1 MNILSFFRRSLL
13 HLIIC
18 AAGPLDGTSG
28 GGATADNEEEDR
40 KMTAAELRQHLQ
52 DTETNRNAASDG
64 DELAAN
70 DQDEQATE
78 TNSNSFDGFV
88 NWLPDSNNNGN
99 TDETTMQMDQGGNN
113 IFSFSQ
119 SSDMTDDHA
128 DEGFQP
134 FSLSENFHSLGSD
147 IPIDECVK
155 RWLNFNGLSALVLAR
170 REMEDRIMHH
180 LNQAAA
186 TAERANEMIMAS
198 WRDGLDQINP
208 EAAIQ
213 HGINNAD
220 LSNSRLSE
228 YSLLQAVADATHLTI
243 MLFDEKSGI
252 RMKVFTPGPESTPL
266 SNSAAV
272 GVMHLSCDITA
283 RRDDGSMVDANDEMS
298 LFSEE
303 ASMASMEAEIADQM
317 SMGSRHDEK
326 EGDEDRSDDENFSSD
341 DGSSQSESS
350 HDSESEASMTIN
362 HVIQDITVPSRIS
375 EEDLS
380 DISDLHRVNIRIV
393 DDVDGG
399 FRITIS
405 GQPIAVEEASD
416 SFKRNWEGKANMEH
430 RVMTQTRGYNFNLLV
445 HKLDPKFGEGAGGW
459 PGVKLFWYEPGRDER
474 DDNGNFCIPRVT
486 NPQRYHL
493 KVSHVL

>member
-28 GGATADNEEEDR
+28 GCASADNEEEDR

-134 FSLSENFHSLGSD
+134 LTLSENFHFLGVD

-155 RWLNFNGLSALVLAR
+155 RWLDFNGLSALVLAR

-186 TAERANEMIMAS
+186 TAERANEMIRAS

-326 EGDEDRSDDENFSSD
+326 EGDEDDSDDGNFSD
-341 DGSSQSESS
+341 DGSSQS
-350 HDSESEASMTIN
+350 SESEASMNIN
-362 HVIQDITVPSRIS
+362 HVIQDITVPSRIP
-375 EEDLS
+375 DKQLS
-380 DISDLHRVNIRIV
+380 AISNLHRVNIRIV

-399 FRITIS
+399 LRITIS
-405 GQPIAVEEASD
+405 GKQMDVEEVSD
-416 SFKRNWEGKANMEH
+416 HFKRVYGGKANMEH

-445 HKLDPKFGEGAGGW
+445 HKLDPKYGEGAGGW
-459 PGVKLFWYEPGRDER
+459 PGVKRFWNEPGRDEL
-474 DDNGNFCIPRVT
+474 DDNGDFRIPRVT
-486 NPQRYHL
+486 NPNRYHL
-493 KVSHVL
+493 RVSNVL